1 MLKATPK
8 IEHLWRAMMI
18 DSLQNEFITFVRIKC
33 FKTIEDETLNVFL
46 DNIIVVILR
55 WRGAD
60 QKSLWCKVNMMQNV
74 NNISGPVNLGHL
86 YPMHSRYVAPQTY
99 QG

>member
-46 DNIIVVILR
+46 GNIIVVILR
-55 WRGAD
+55 
-60 QKSLWCKVNMMQNV
+60 
-74 NNISGPVNLGHL
+74 
-86 YPMHSRYVAPQTY
+86 
-99 QG
+99 